1 MVANWMK
8 ILLFAAGG
16 STAAAAMVYYTGIH
30 DPWAVEE
37 SSAPM
42 AAAETDEPQTTAETP
57 QDKDAPQA
65 LEDISAGEATP
76 AAPDDVAQDT
86 PETPETPGA
95 PAEVEAVAEPKQ
107 ADAND
112 DLVVP
117 SFDIVR
123 VEPNGSMVIAGSAE
137 PNSDIEV
144 VAGADIIARAEVGP
158 SGDFA
163 AVLDDALRPGDYQI
177 VLRST
182 GPGEGLVT
190 TSLETAV
197 VSVPD
202 TQDGQVL
209 ALVEE
214 PGAPSRLITVPEV
227 QAQAATPQETPAV
240 ETVPEAPAAS
250 AEGTRDEPST
260 EVAAAD
266 VEAAADME
274 KESAPAVT
282 GDDAPAEPDADR
294 AADEAGDEPQIAARS
309 DPRTSPTQD
318 RPASPRNSLAVEAIE
333 IEGGTVFVAGRG
345 AAGTTVRVYANEIL
359 LGETRVS
366 EGGRFLIETQTQ
378 LPVGDYIVRADVI
391 GPGGEVTARAAVPF
405 QREPGEAVAA
415 VAPAE
420 RASSDRAPA
429 EAGTDESG
437 TPAAPPDTAREEV
450 APAGD
455 GAGTV
460 VGGVSSSTG
469 NAAPQAFSPSQA
481 QVGGEAA
488 AMRAESDA
496 DAPAAAGSADR
507 PPADQADEIAAAPG
521 AAVADTGSARTED
534 AMPQAAAIAET
545 MAEPLQAADGAVII
559 RRGDTLWRISR
570 RVYGRGVRYSTI
582 YLANQEQIRDPDMIW
597 PGQVFA
603 VPDETE
609 EGEKA
614 DMSTVS
620 DQIAPATDIQ

>member
-1 MVANWMK
+1 MVANWLK

-16 STAAAAMVYYTGIH
+16 STAAVAMVYYTGIH

-42 AAAETDEPQTTAETP
+42 AAAEPDEPPAAVSQPREEV
-57 QDKDAPQA
+57 APLA
-65 LEDISAGEATP
+65 LEDTTGEASP
-76 AAPDDVAQDT
+76 ADPDEEPQAA
-86 PETPETPGA
+86 PETPD
-95 PAEVEAVAEPKQ
+95 EVAAVAAPEQ
-107 ADAND
+107 SGAND

-144 VAGADIIARAEVGP
+144 VTGAEIIARAEVGP

-197 VSVPD
+197 VSVPE

-227 QAQAATPQETPAV
+227 QAAAETTQEPPAV
-240 ETVPEAPAAS
+240 EAVPEIPVPSDELSDDTPSQTSPAEDS
-250 AEGTRDEPST
+250 QEPST
-260 EVAAAD
+260 EIAAAD
-266 VEAAADME
+266 PDDALDPLDEVAPGTRGGDASVEP
-274 KESAPAVT
+274 APAPA
-282 GDDAPAEPDADR
+282 GSDDTLAT
-294 AADEAGDEPQIAARS
+294 DEAEEPGEEPQLAARPA
-309 DPRTSPTQD
+309 PRTSPTQD
-318 RPASPRNSLAVEAIE
+318 RPASPRNTLAVEAIE

-359 LGETRVS
+359 LGEARVS
-366 EGGRFLIETQTQ
+366 EGGRFLIETQTE

-420 RASSDRAPA
+420 RTPA
-429 EAGTDESG
+429 EAGTPAASQDSAQERVDPAEDGVAEIEDG
-437 TPAAPPDTAREEV
+437 TPAPTGGSAAQGSSLAQEQYANDDAAT
-450 APAGD
+450 GD
-455 GAGTV
+455 QASTDQP
-460 VGGVSSSTG
+460 VGD
-469 NAAPQAFSPSQA
+469 
-481 QVGGEAA
+481 E
-488 AMRAESDA
+488 A
-496 DAPAAAGSADR
+496 DA
-507 PPADQADEIAAAPG
+507 IAAAPSADRDAVQ
-521 AAVADTGSARTED
+521 AAD
-534 AMPQAAAIAET
+534 AMPQAAAIEET
-545 MAEPLQAADGAVII
+545 LAAPLEAADGAVII

-597 PGQVFA
+597 PGQIFA

-614 DMSTVS
+614 DMSTIS
-620 DQIAPATDIQ
+620 DQIAPATDTR

>member
-1 MVANWMK
+1 MVANWLK

-16 STAAAAMVYYTGIH
+16 STAAVGTVYYTGIY

-42 AAAETDEPQTTAETP
+42 AAAEPDEPQ
-57 QDKDAPQA
+57 
-65 LEDISAGEATP
+65 
-76 AAPDDVAQDT
+76 AAV
-86 PETPETPGA
+86 A
-95 PAEVEAVAEPKQ
+95 PAEEEPATDGEAVDAAPSETAEPADVAAVAEPDA
-107 ADAND
+107 ADA

-123 VEPNGSMVIAGSAE
+123 VEPDGSMVIAGSAE

-144 VAGADIIARAEVGP
+144 VAGAEIIARAEVGP
-158 SGDFA
+158 SGNFA

-202 TQDGQVL
+202 SQDGQVL

-214 PGAPSRLITVPEV
+214 PGAPSRLITVPEADT
-227 QAQAATPQETPAV
+227 QADATPAIEALPETP
-240 ETVPEAPAAS
+240 
-250 AEGTRDEPST
+250 
-260 EVAAAD
+260 
-266 VEAAADME
+266 
-274 KESAPAVT
+274 
-282 GDDAPAEPDADR
+282 
-294 AADEAGDEPQIAARS
+294 AADEAVEDEPLADASERTAAADAPDATDPADGSPQDAAEMDAPGEPEAEPAVEGESEQQLAARS
-309 DPRTSPTQD
+309 EPQTSPTQA
-318 RPASPRNSLAVEAIE
+318 RPASPRNALAVEAIE

-359 LGETRVS
+359 LGEARVS
-366 EGGRFLIETQTQ
+366 EGGRFLVETQTE
-378 LPVGDYIVRADVI
+378 LPVGDYIVRADII
-391 GPGGEVTARAAVPF
+391 GLSGEVTARAAVPF

-420 RASSDRAPA
+420 RAPADAGSTPDSASGQAVPTASAQSGEGAAASS
-429 EAGTDESG
+429 GTPSSPESG
-437 TPAAPPDTAREEV
+437 TAPVQGAPEV
-450 APAGD
+450 APTADAETAD
-455 GAGTV
+455 GSRNDEGA
-460 VGGVSSSTG
+460 
-469 NAAPQAFSPSQA
+469 
-481 QVGGEAA
+481 EAA
-488 AMRAESDA
+488 ATPNAST
-496 DAPAAAGSADR
+496 GG
-507 PPADQADEIAAAPG
+507 ADETA
-521 AAVADTGSARTED
+521 
-534 AMPQAAAIAET
+534 AAAIEET

-597 PGQVFA
+597 PGQIFA

-620 DQIAPATDIQ
+620 DQIAPADTTQ

>member
-1 MVANWMK
+1 MVANWLK

-16 STAAAAMVYYTGIH
+16 STAAVGTVYYTGIY

-42 AAAETDEPQTTAETP
+42 AAAEPDEPQ
-57 QDKDAPQA
+57 
-65 LEDISAGEATP
+65 
-76 AAPDDVAQDT
+76 AAV
-86 PETPETPGA
+86 A
-95 PAEVEAVAEPKQ
+95 PAEEEPATDGEAVDAAPSETAEPADVAAVAEPDA
-107 ADAND
+107 ADA

-123 VEPNGSMVIAGSAE
+123 VEPDGSMVIAGSAE

-144 VAGADIIARAEVGP
+144 VAGAEIIARAEVGP
-158 SGDFA
+158 SGNFA

-202 TQDGQVL
+202 SQDGQVL

-214 PGAPSRLITVPEV
+214 PGAPSRLITVPEADT
-227 QAQAATPQETPAV
+227 QADATPAIEALPETPATDEAV
-240 ETVPEAPAAS
+240 E
-250 AEGTRDEPST
+250 DEPLADASEQT
-260 EVAAAD
+260 AAAD
-266 VEAAADME
+266 APDATDPADGSPQDAAEMDAPGEPEAE
-274 KESAPAVT
+274 PAV
-282 GDDAPAEPDADR
+282 AEG
-294 AADEAGDEPQIAARS
+294 ESEQQLAARS
-309 DPRTSPTQD
+309 DPQTSPTQA
-318 RPASPRNSLAVEAIE
+318 RPASPRNALAVEAIE

-359 LGETRVS
+359 LGEARVS
-366 EGGRFLIETQTQ
+366 EGGRFLVETQTE
-378 LPVGDYIVRADVI
+378 LPVGDYIVRADII
-391 GPGGEVTARAAVPF
+391 GSSGEVTARAAVPF

-420 RASSDRAPA
+420 RAPANAGLTPDAVSGQAVPTASAQSGEGAAASTGMASSP
-429 EAGTDESG
+429 ES
-437 TPAAPPDTAREEV
+437 DTAPVQEAPEV
-450 APAGD
+450 ATAPDAETAD
-455 GAGTV
+455 G
-460 VGGVSSSTG
+460 SR
-469 NAAPQAFSPSQA
+469 N
-481 QVGGEAA
+481 
-488 AMRAESDA
+488 D
-496 DAPAAAGSADR
+496 DAP
-507 PPADQADEIAAAPG
+507 ENAAAPNASTGG
-521 AAVADTGSARTED
+521 ADETA
-534 AMPQAAAIAET
+534 AAAIEET

-597 PGQVFA
+597 PGQIFA

-620 DQIAPATDIQ
+620 DQIAPLTDTQ

>member
-1 MVANWMK
+1 MVANWLK

-42 AAAETDEPQTTAETP
+42 AAAEPDEPQSTAETP
-57 QDKDAPQA
+57 QEEDAPQA
-65 LEDISAGEATP
+65 AEDVSAGEATP
-76 AAPDDVAQDT
+76 AAPDDVAQDA
-86 PETPETPGA
+86 PETPGA
-95 PAEVEAVAEPKQ
+95 PAEVAAVAEPEQ
-107 ADAND
+107 AEAND

-123 VEPNGSMVIAGSAE
+123 VEPDGSMVIAGSAE
-137 PNSDIEV
+137 PNSDLEV
-144 VAGADIIARAEVGP
+144 VSGAEIIARAEVGP

-227 QAQAATPQETPAV
+227 QA
-240 ETVPEAPAAS
+240 ETVVTQEKAAIDAVPESSAAPVEDAPGDQSS
-250 AEGTRDEPST
+250 AEIS
-260 EVAAAD
+260 AAAQD
-266 VEAAADME
+266 AADME
-274 KESAPAVT
+274 EESAPAVT

-366 EGGRFLIETQTQ
+366 EGGRFLIETQTE

-420 RASSDRAPA
+420 RAPA
-429 EAGTDESG
+429 EAGTAESG
-437 TPAAPPDTAREEV
+437 TPAAPPATAREEV

-469 NAAPQAFSPSQA
+469 NATPPASSQSQA
-481 QVGGEAA
+481 QIGGEAA
-488 AMRAESDA
+488 AIEAESDA
-496 DAPAAAGSADR
+496 DAPAAAASADR
-507 PPADQADEIAAAPG
+507 PPADPADEIAAPPG
-521 AAVADTGSARTED
+521 AATAGTGSARTDD

-620 DQIAPATDIQ
+620 DQIAPVTDSQ